1 MTFPTQPI
9 TLIHKL
15 LKRGRNLLQREDK
28 IKNRKKKKK
37 KKAVKSRVLVASV
50 KELNT
55 HPEVMGNLQLQF
67 NQQSFQCENIA
78 KPYVEDES

>member
-28 IKNRKKKKK
+28 IKNRKKKKEK
-37 KKAVKSRVLVASV
+37 ESR
-50 KELNT
+50 
-55 HPEVMGNLQLQF
+55 
-67 NQQSFQCENIA
+67 
-78 KPYVEDES
+78 